1 MWSHMGHSGNSSTE
15 QRIEL
20 MKRYIDEFGVESIQS
35 LLADRE
41 FVGDDWFTYLVENK
55 IPFVIRLRKDMHI
68 ETEDGKHFQFFSL
81 LRKRYNGQWNSWLC
95 GMARTPENLLRFEGK
110 KIKNELVIVATNIP
124 APKSA
129 LRLYRKRWGIECL
142 FADAKTKGFNIEDTH
157 MIDPSKLTTLFIMV
171 TLSLTC
177 AKSWALEQT
186 WSYRCSSQ
194 EMGRGS
200 IRKKKLGRFEKSWFR
215 TGLDALRNWI
225 LHDPEEALSAWRR
238 YCPKRPISN
247 RCIIQGNR
255 LNKPLTILYFLNRG
269 VRTHLFFRR
278 FRMSCTPNDSTAPAF
293 LTHFQAVEDP
303 RQEGEVLYPL
313 EEILLLVLCGVISGA
328 DGWTSIALYGQ
339 KKLELLRRLLPYEN
353 GTPSHDQLGI
363 LFSRLDME
371 VFQSCFISWVASLNE
386 TLEGVVAA
394 DGKTLRRSFD
404 TSSSRAAIH
413 MVSAW
418 ACDQKLVL
426 GQRKVDD
433 KSNEITAIPELLEL
447 LKIKGAIVA
456 IDAMGCQRKI
466 CKNPVIKRRIM

>member
-20 MKRYIDEFGVESIQS
+20 MKRYIDEFGIESIQS

-55 IPFVIRLRKDMHI
+55 IPFVILLRKDMHI
-68 ETEDGKHFQFFSL
+68 ETEDGIHFQFFSL

-124 APKSA
+124 EPKSA

-157 MIDPSKLTTLFIMV
+157 MIYPSKLTTLFIMV

-200 IRKKKLGRFEKSWFR
+200 IRKKKHGRFEKSWFR

-247 RCIIQGNR
+247 RCII
-255 LNKPLTILYFLNRG
+255 
-269 VRTHLFFRR
+269 
-278 FRMSCTPNDSTAPAF
+278 
-293 LTHFQAVEDP
+293 
-303 RQEGEVLYPL
+303 
-313 EEILLLVLCGVISGA
+313 
-328 DGWTSIALYGQ
+328 
-339 KKLELLRRLLPYEN
+339 
-353 GTPSHDQLGI
+353 GI
-363 LFSRLDME
+363 L
-371 VFQSCFISWVASLNE
+371 Q
-386 TLEGVVAA
+386 
-394 DGKTLRRSFD
+394 
-404 TSSSRAAIH
+404 
-413 MVSAW
+413 
-418 ACDQKLVL
+418 
-426 GQRKVDD
+426 
-433 KSNEITAIPELLEL
+433 
-447 LKIKGAIVA
+447 
-456 IDAMGCQRKI
+456 
-466 CKNPVIKRRIM
+466 

>member
-1 MWSHMGHSGNSSTE
+1 
-15 QRIEL
+15 
-20 MKRYIDEFGVESIQS
+20 
-35 LLADRE
+35 
-41 FVGDDWFTYLVENK
+41 
-55 IPFVIRLRKDMHI
+55 
-68 ETEDGKHFQFFSL
+68 
-81 LRKRYNGQWNSWLC
+81 
-95 GMARTPENLLRFEGK
+95 
-110 KIKNELVIVATNIP
+110 
-124 APKSA
+124 
-129 LRLYRKRWGIECL
+129 
-142 FADAKTKGFNIEDTH
+142 
-157 MIDPSKLTTLFIMV
+157 
-171 TLSLTC
+171 
-177 AKSWALEQT
+177 
-186 WSYRCSSQ
+186 
-194 EMGRGS
+194 
-200 IRKKKLGRFEKSWFR
+200 
-215 TGLDALRNWI
+215 
-225 LHDPEEALSAWRR
+225 
-238 YCPKRPISN
+238 
-247 RCIIQGNR
+247 
-255 LNKPLTILYFLNRG
+255 
-269 VRTHLFFRR
+269 
-278 FRMSCTPNDSTAPAF
+278 MSCTPNDSTAPAF

-363 LFSRLDME
+363 LFSRPDME

-418 ACDQKLVL
+418 TCNQKLVL

-466 CKNPVIKRRIM
+466 CKNPVKKKANYVIGLKGKAID